1 MSHHPKGCIPA
12 VFSPATPIRIGMAV
26 GSRTIVGV
34 PLCVC
39 GTSLS
44 CSIPPLAIHPRKGV
58 LASGLASYQN
68 KPRKNLVCSG
78 HEHFSQSKPSSRV
91 AYSDKTL
98 VQVQA
103 PLFMGESPK
112 KRMSKREM
120 FRRRREERRRLFETR
135 LPFQC
140 GLVLPARKPLVY
152 TPMEDGSWR
161 EDYSGRVISHER
173 LQQYLVRYGFI

>member
-1 MSHHPKGCIPA
+1 MEKQPRCKKCGRRLK
-12 VFSPATPIRIGMAV
+12 SPLSIAIGMGPKCA
-26 GSRTIVGV
+26 GIKS
-34 PLCVC
+34 
-39 GTSLS
+39 TSVKS
-44 CSIPPLAIHPRKGV
+44 VRV
-58 LASGLASYQN
+58 
-68 KPRKNLVCSG
+68 
-78 HEHFSQSKPSSRV
+78 QSKPSSRTV
-91 AYSDKTL
+91 YSDKTL
-98 VQVQA
+98 AQVQA
-103 PLFMGESPK
+103 PLFMGELPK
-112 KRMSKREM
+112 KRMSKREL

>member
-1 MSHHPKGCIPA
+1 MEKQPRCKKCGRRLK
-12 VFSPATPIRIGMAV
+12 SPLSIAIGMGPKCA
-26 GSRTIVGV
+26 GIK
-34 PLCVC
+34 
-39 GTSLS
+39 
-44 CSIPPLAIHPRKGV
+44 SIAGRSV
-58 LASGLASYQN
+58 
-68 KPRKNLVCSG
+68 RV
-78 HEHFSQSKPSSRV
+78 QSKPSFRT

-98 VQVQA
+98 AQVQV

-152 TPMEDGSWR
+152 TPLEDGSWR

>member
-1 MSHHPKGCIPA
+1 MQPGLRYPVMEVMMEKQPRCKKCGRRLK
-12 VFSPATPIRIGMAV
+12 SPLSIGIGMGPKCA
-26 GSRTIVGV
+26 GIKSTSGR
-34 PLCVC
+34 CV
-39 GTSLS
+39 
-44 CSIPPLAIHPRKGV
+44 RV
-58 LASGLASYQN
+58 
-68 KPRKNLVCSG
+68 
-78 HEHFSQSKPSSRV
+78 QSKPSSRV